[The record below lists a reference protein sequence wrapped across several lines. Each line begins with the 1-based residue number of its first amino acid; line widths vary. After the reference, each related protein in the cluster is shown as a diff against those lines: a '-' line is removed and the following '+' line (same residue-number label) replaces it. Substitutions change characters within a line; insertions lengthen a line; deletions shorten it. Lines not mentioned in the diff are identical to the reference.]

1 MEIEH
6 MKGSNEEKDEGLDF
20 GDDEED
26 DEFGED
32 DGDDL
37 FGEED
42 DFEDDEF

>member
-26 DEFGED
+26 DEFGD
-32 DGDDL
+32 D
-37 FGEED
+37 
-42 DFEDDEF
+42 